1 MSHVSDLQPLIAAK
15 SSALKGTVI
24 VPGDKSISHRS
35 LLLSSQALGR
45 STISGL
51 LEGEDV
57 LNTAEA
63 LRTAGVTIHRQAN
76 GTWEVEGVGV
86 GGLAEPVDVIDM
98 GNSGTG
104 VRLLMGLL
112 ASYPF
117 VSVFTGDKS
126 LRSRPMARVTNP
138 LAEMGAQFVGRQKG
152 LLPLAVV
159 GSDRLTP
166 IEYTLPV
173 ASAQVKSAVIL
184 AGLNTAGK
192 TTVIEQERTRDHTE
206 RMLQYLGA
214 EIQIEERKDG
224 TTAIT
229 LTGRPQLTAK
239 DIVVPGDPSSAAFLV
254 VAALV
259 IPGSDITIE
268 NICIN
273 PLRTGLYTTLLEMG
287 ANIEFLNQR
296 SVAGEEVADLRVKA
310 SALKGITVPA
320 ERAPSMIDEYPILG
334 VAAAFAEGTTVMEGL
349 AELKVKES
357 NRLAAIEEGLKACGV
372 VVASEGDTLT
382 VKGSRSIPGGG
393 TVKTY
398 MDHRIAMSFLI
409 LGLISEK
416 PVTVD
421 DGLMINTS
429 FPGFTTLMNRIG
441 ATIKAL

>member
-1 MSHVSDLQPLIAAK
+1 MSHGSALQPLVAAQ
-15 SSALKGTVI
+15 SSALKGTVT

-57 LNTAEA
+57 LNTAKA
-63 LRTAGVTIHRQAN
+63 LRTAGVTIHRKDN

-112 ASYPF
+112 AGYPF
-117 VSVFTGDKS
+117 VSIFTGDKS
-126 LRSRPMARVTNP
+126 LRSRPMARVTVP
-138 LAEMGAQFVGRQKG
+138 LAQMGAEFIGRQKG

-159 GSDRLTP
+159 GTDRLTP

-192 TTVIEQERTRDHTE
+192 TTVIEKERTRDHTE
-206 RMLQYLGA
+206 RMLQYFGA
-214 EIQIEERKDG
+214 DVQVETRTDG
-224 TTAIT
+224 ATAIT
-229 LTGRPQLTAK
+229 ITGRPHLTAK
-239 DIVVPGDPSSAAFLV
+239 DIVVPGDPSSAAFLI

-259 IPGSDITIE
+259 IPGSELLIE

-287 ANIEFLNQR
+287 ADIQFLNTR
-296 SVAGEEVADLRVKA
+296 SVAGEDVADLRVKA
-310 SALKGITVPA
+310 STLRGITVPA
-320 ERAPSMIDEYPILG
+320 ERAPSMIDEYPILSI
-334 VAAAFAEGTTVMEGL
+334 AAAFAEGTTVMEGL

-372 VVASEGDTLT
+372 KVSSEGDTLT
-382 VKGSRSIPGGG
+382 VHGNRSIPGGG

-409 LGLISEK
+409 LGLIADK

-421 DGLMINTS
+421 DGLMIQTS
-429 FPGFTTLMNRIG
+429 FPGFTELMNRIG
-441 ATIKAL
+441 ANIKAL